1 MDITVVV
8 PLFNEEESLP
18 ELYAWIERV
27 MKANNFTY
35 EVIFVNDGSTDN
47 SWNVIESLSQK
58 LATPFLVGK
67 RLAAFRTQALYGV
80 ISFRRAYAY
89 SLYVFIYASLVFAL
103 VQYAYFQFLDNGAF
117 AELITTTMKQVAPVY
132 EQNGV
137 SKEEIKNS
145 MDLITMITPVQW
157 AFMFMMQNLFIGAI
171 ISLPIALIGKR
182 NRY

>member
-1 MDITVVV
+1 MINVAHLVQLKAFARQDALLLALLWAASFACI
-8 PLFNEEESLP
+8 
-18 ELYAWIERV
+18 V
-27 MKANNFTY
+27 MLNAGL
-35 EVIFVNDGSTDN
+35 IG
-47 SWNVIESLSQK
+47 IILA

-103 VQYAYFQFLDNGAF
+103 VQYAYFQFLDSGAF
-117 AELITTTMKQVAPVY
+117 VESIATTLKQIPIY
-132 EQNGV
+132 EQNGM
-137 SKEEIKNS
+137 SKADIKSLNDQVEI
-145 MDLITMITPVQW
+145 MRLTTPVQW
-157 AFMFMMQNLFIGAI
+157 AFMFMMQNLFVGAI

>member
-1 MDITVVV
+1 M
-8 PLFNEEESLP
+8 
-18 ELYAWIERV
+18 
-27 MKANNFTY
+27 
-35 EVIFVNDGSTDN
+35 
-47 SWNVIESLSQK
+47 
-58 LATPFLVGK
+58 
-67 RLAAFRTQALYGV
+67 

-137 SKEEIKNS
+137 SKEEIKSS
-145 MDLITMITPVQW
+145 MDLIAMITPVQW
-157 AFMFMMQNLFIGAI
+157 AFMFMMQNLAIGAI

>member
-1 MDITVVV
+1 MINVAHLVQ
-8 PLFNEEESLP
+8 L
-18 ELYAWIERV
+18 
-27 MKANNFTY
+27 KAFARQDALLLALLWAASFACIMLLNAGL
-35 EVIFVNDGSTDN
+35 IG
-47 SWNVIESLSQK
+47 NVLA
-58 LATPFLVGK
+58 LATPFLVGY
-67 RLAAFRTQALYGV
+67 RLKAFRTQALYGV

-137 SKEEIKNS
+137 SKEEIKSS

-157 AFMFMMQNLFIGAI
+157 AFMFMMQNLAIGAI

>member
-1 MDITVVV
+1 MINVAN
-8 PLFNEEESLP
+8 LLQ
-18 ELYAWIERV
+18 L
-27 MKANNFTY
+27 KAFARQDALLLALLWAASFACIMLLNAGL
-35 EVIFVNDGSTDN
+35 IG
-47 SWNVIESLSQK
+47 NVLA
-58 LATPFLVGK
+58 LATPFLVGY
-67 RLAAFRTQALYGV
+67 RLKAFRTQALYGV

-137 SKEEIKNS
+137 SKEEIKSS

-157 AFMFMMQNLFIGAI
+157 AFMFMMQNLFVGAI

>member
-1 MDITVVV
+1 MINVAHLVQ
-8 PLFNEEESLP
+8 L
-18 ELYAWIERV
+18 
-27 MKANNFTY
+27 KAFARQDALLLALLWAASFACIMMLNAGLIGN
-35 EVIFVNDGSTDN
+35 I
-47 SWNVIESLSQK
+47 LA

-67 RLAAFRTQALYGV
+67 RLAAFRTQALHGV

-157 AFMFMMQNLFIGAI
+157 AFMFMMQNLFVGAAL
-171 ISLPIALIGKR
+171 SLPIALIGKR

>member
-1 MDITVVV
+1 MYNDAKRRTHRQHLSIGYAV
-8 PLFNEEESLP
+8 PRRQASCCIPHAGSL
-18 ELYAWIERV
+18 RR
-27 MKANNFTY
+27 
-35 EVIFVNDGSTDN
+35 D
-47 SWNVIESLSQK
+47 
-58 LATPFLVGK
+58 LVPP
-67 RLAAFRTQALYGV
+67 RLRL
-80 ISFRRAYAY
+80 

-137 SKEEIKNS
+137 SKEEIKSS

>member
-1 MDITVVV
+1 MINVAHLVQLKAFARQDALLLALLWAASFACIMM
-8 PLFNEEESLP
+8 LNA
-18 ELYAWIERV
+18 ELIGNILA
-27 MKANNFTY
+27 
-35 EVIFVNDGSTDN
+35 
-47 SWNVIESLSQK
+47 

-117 AELITTTMKQVAPVY
+117 VESMATTLKQMTPIY
-132 EQNGV
+132 EQNGM
-137 SKEEIKNS
+137 SKADIKSLNDWVEI
-145 MDLITMITPVQW
+145 MRLTTPVQW
-157 AFMFMMQNLFIGAI
+157 AFMFMMQNLFVGAI

>member
-1 MDITVVV
+1 MINVANLVQ
-8 PLFNEEESLP
+8 L
-18 ELYAWIERV
+18 
-27 MKANNFTY
+27 KAFARQDALLLALLWAASFACIMLLNAGFIGN
-35 EVIFVNDGSTDN
+35 ILA
-47 SWNVIESLSQK
+47 I
-58 LATPFLVGK
+58 ATPVLVGY
-67 RLAAFRTQALYGV
+67 RLKAFRTEALFGV

-137 SKEEIKNS
+137 SKEEIKSS

>member
-1 MDITVVV
+1 MINVAHLVQ
-8 PLFNEEESLP
+8 L
-18 ELYAWIERV
+18 
-27 MKANNFTY
+27 KAFARQDALLLALLWAASFACIMMLNAGLIGN
-35 EVIFVNDGSTDN
+35 I
-47 SWNVIESLSQK
+47 LA

-67 RLAAFRTQALYGV
+67 RLAAFRTQTLYGV

-157 AFMFMMQNLFIGAI
+157 AFMFMMQNLFVGAI

>member
-1 MDITVVV
+1 MINVAHLVQ
-8 PLFNEEESLP
+8 L
-18 ELYAWIERV
+18 
-27 MKANNFTY
+27 KAFARQDALLLALLWAASFACIMMLNAGLIGN
-35 EVIFVNDGSTDN
+35 I
-47 SWNVIESLSQK
+47 LA

-67 RLAAFRTQALYGV
+67 SLAAFRTQALYGV

-137 SKEEIKNS
+137 SKEEIKSS

-157 AFMFMMQNLFIGAI
+157 AFMFMMQNLAIGAI

>member
-1 MDITVVV
+1 MINVAHLVQ
-8 PLFNEEESLP
+8 L
-18 ELYAWIERV
+18 
-27 MKANNFTY
+27 KAFARQDALLLALLWAASFACIMMLNAGLIGN
-35 EVIFVNDGSTDN
+35 I
-47 SWNVIESLSQK
+47 LA

-117 AELITTTMKQVAPVY
+117 VESIATTLKQMTPIN
-132 EQNGV
+132 EQNGM
-137 SKEEIKNS
+137 SKADIKSLNDWVEI
-145 MDLITMITPVQW
+145 MRLTTPVQW
-157 AFMFMMQNLFIGAI
+157 AFMFMMQNLFVGAI

-182 NRY
+182 NIY

>member
-1 MDITVVV
+1 MINVAHLVQ
-8 PLFNEEESLP
+8 L
-18 ELYAWIERV
+18 
-27 MKANNFTY
+27 KAFARQDALLLALLWAASFACIMMLNAGLIGN
-35 EVIFVNDGSTDN
+35 I
-47 SWNVIESLSQK
+47 LA

-67 RLAAFRTQALYGV
+67 HLAAFRTQALYGV

-157 AFMFMMQNLFIGAI
+157 AFMFMMQNLFVGAI

>member
-1 MDITVVV
+1 MINVAHLVQ
-8 PLFNEEESLP
+8 L
-18 ELYAWIERV
+18 
-27 MKANNFTY
+27 KAFARQDALLLALLWAASFACIMMLNAGLIGN
-35 EVIFVNDGSTDN
+35 I
-47 SWNVIESLSQK
+47 LA

-89 SLYVFIYASLVFAL
+89 SLYVFIYASLV
-103 VQYAYFQFLDNGAF
+103 QYAYFQFLDNGAF

-137 SKEEIKNS
+137 SKEEIKSS

>member
-1 MDITVVV
+1 MINVAHLVQ
-8 PLFNEEESLP
+8 L
-18 ELYAWIERV
+18 
-27 MKANNFTY
+27 KAFARQDALLLALLWAASFSCIMMLNAGLIGN
-35 EVIFVNDGSTDN
+35 I
-47 SWNVIESLSQK
+47 LA

-67 RLAAFRTQALYGV
+67 RLVAFRTQALYGV

-117 AELITTTMKQVAPVY
+117 TELITTTMKQVAPIY

-137 SKEEIKNS
+137 SKEEIKSS
-145 MDLITMITPVQW
+145 MNLITMITPVQW

>member
-1 MDITVVV
+1 MINVAHLVQ
-8 PLFNEEESLP
+8 L
-18 ELYAWIERV
+18 
-27 MKANNFTY
+27 KAFARQDALLLALLWAASFACIMMLNAGLIGN
-35 EVIFVNDGSTDN
+35 I
-47 SWNVIESLSQK
+47 LA

-67 RLAAFRTQALYGV
+67 RLAAFRTQVLYGV

-137 SKEEIKNS
+137 SKEEIKSS
-145 MDLITMITPVQW
+145 MDLITIITPVQW

>member
-1 MDITVVV
+1 MINVAHLVQ
-8 PLFNEEESLP
+8 L
-18 ELYAWIERV
+18 
-27 MKANNFTY
+27 KAFARQDALLLALLWAASFACIMMLNAGLIGN
-35 EVIFVNDGSTDN
+35 I
-47 SWNVIESLSQK
+47 LA

-137 SKEEIKNS
+137 SKEEIK
-145 MDLITMITPVQW
+145 ITPVQW

>member
-1 MDITVVV
+1 MINVAHLVQ
-8 PLFNEEESLP
+8 L
-18 ELYAWIERV
+18 
-27 MKANNFTY
+27 KAFARQDALLLALLWAASFACIMMLNAGLIGN
-35 EVIFVNDGSTDN
+35 I
-47 SWNVIESLSQK
+47 LA
-58 LATPFLVGK
+58 LATPFLVDK
-67 RLAAFRTQALYGV
+67 RLAVFRTQALYGV